1 MPTATLHDGSTI
13 DIEVHGTG
21 PTLLLPVNPRP
32 VEGPQADE
40 MRKVGADPALGRSL
54 IDGLSGQL
62 RVAAFDY
69 EGHVLAE
76 PKPGTLTPAN
86 LAADLLAVADAVGAE
101 RFAYYGYSWLGLG
114 GLQLAIRTDRLSALV
129 MGGFP
134 PIDGPYEEMLRVTAA
149 THAMATAPTATA
161 TGGGDGGAKA
171 DAGWGDSGEID
182 WSSVEMTMSP
192 AQTQQFLT
200 LYEALRDF
208 DDVAAQP
215 RVTCPRLC
223 VAGSADQID
232 YEERWGGVRVDIGGP
247 LVRRR
252 AELERLGWDVA
263 VLDGLDHMR
272 AMQAEHVLPI
282 LRPWLAAHV

>member
-1 MPTATLHDGSTI
+1 
-13 DIEVHGTG
+13 
-21 PTLLLPVNPRP
+21 
-32 VEGPQADE
+32 
-40 MRKVGADPALGRSL
+40 
-54 IDGLSGQL
+54 
-62 RVAAFDY
+62 
-69 EGHVLAE
+69 
-76 PKPGTLTPAN
+76 
-86 LAADLLAVADAVGAE
+86 
-101 RFAYYGYSWLGLG
+101 
-114 GLQLAIRTDRLSALV
+114 

-134 PIDGPYEEMLRVTAA
+134 PIDGPYREMLRVTAA
-149 THAMATAPTATA
+149 THAMAASPQSTPAESGTEA
-161 TGGGDGGAKA
+161 GA
-171 DAGWGDSGEID
+171 DSEWGSGWGDSGEID

-215 RVTCPRLC
+215 RITCPRLC

-252 AELERLGWDVA
+252 AELERLGWDVE

-282 LRPWLAAHV
+282 LRPWLAAHL